1 MGEKEHDGRHKG
13 RLRRKA
19 YVTGLSL
26 AKATGGSWLK
36 KWKATVTP
44 DPNRPL
50 RGNGSELN
58 PPSNMFLGLPL
69 RSKSVL
75 RNSGRICLASRSQG
89 NVCFASSS
97 TTERA
102 RLPHW
107 NEETCGFRSPA
118 LVGRIDFGEIELRGK
133 RPDSVP
139 LLADCSFRLL
149 RTKLFFA
156 AKDFVLLVYSLLPS
170 CFALETANAVPHNK
184 EGFFPTS
191 THLFIT

>member
-58 PPSNMFLGLPL
+58 SPSNMFLGLPL
-69 RSKSVL
+69 RFKSVL

-107 NEETCGFRSPA
+107 NEATCGFRSPA

-133 RPDSVP
+133 RPDRVP